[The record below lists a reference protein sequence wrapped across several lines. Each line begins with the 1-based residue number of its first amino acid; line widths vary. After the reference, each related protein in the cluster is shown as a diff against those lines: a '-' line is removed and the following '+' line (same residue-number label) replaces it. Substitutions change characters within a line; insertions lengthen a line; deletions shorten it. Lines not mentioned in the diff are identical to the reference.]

1 MVAIN
6 FILLI
11 QISKGITSTSD
22 TPSIKTLPVFL
33 RYKITEARD
42 EEKKKREY
50 LKENRTKNNGKTR

>member
-1 MVAIN
+1 M
-6 FILLI
+6 
-11 QISKGITSTSD
+11 
-22 TPSIKTLPVFL
+22 FL